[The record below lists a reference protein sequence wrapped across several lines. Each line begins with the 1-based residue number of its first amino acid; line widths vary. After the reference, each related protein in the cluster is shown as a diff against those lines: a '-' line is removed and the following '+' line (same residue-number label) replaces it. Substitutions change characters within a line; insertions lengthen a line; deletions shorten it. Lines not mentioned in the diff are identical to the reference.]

1 MSPTLQHFA
10 ARLAALPAPP
20 ADARRELSLDT
31 QALFSAL
38 LTNEFKAQYGPA
50 GFAQAD
56 AVMRQYNEG
65 VVRCRTG
72 QLPEALA
79 ELRRA
84 DEQLAALAPAL
95 VPYTTLFQ
103 LSGWGNYYYKA
114 GEGERAVQLLA
125 QGLGLSAEL
134 ERQGHQALIYRRIE
148 QLQNIATIY
157 GKQQQVE
164 RASQVLKNTAIFIH
178 AGRAHG
184 LFSPDWDAATLGQVP
199 ALQETTLYNV
209 CRQLAELDTLR
220 LAQPA
225 GPEAD
230 YFHRAV
236 GPELL
241 AGLAPTTYDRTVLYN
256 WLYVKASYYAE
267 SPVAFFE
274 NVLAFLADAQV
285 APRYGVFQANLLAQ
299 AAAHIRRQAAAA
311 QPLGLLATVDAL
323 ADRARARAGRR
334 PARIAA

>member
-1 MSPTLQHFA
+1 MSYTLQQFA
-10 ARLAALPAPP
+10 ARLATLPVPP
-20 ADARRELSLDT
+20 ADARRTLSLDT

-38 LTNEFKAQYGPA
+38 LTNEFKAQFGPV
-50 GFAQAD
+50 GFDQAD

-84 DEQLAALAPAL
+84 DAKLALLAPAL

-114 GEGERAVQLLA
+114 GEGERAVALLT
-125 QGLGLSAEL
+125 QGLSLSAEL

-157 GKQQQVE
+157 AKQQQAE
-164 RASQVLKNTAIFIH
+164 QASRLLCNTAIYIH
-178 AGRAHG
+178 AGRAQD
-184 LFSPDWDAATLGQVP
+184 LFILDWDAAALGQVP

-209 CRQLAELDTLR
+209 CRQLAELDTL
-220 LAQPA
+220 LTQPT
-225 GPEAD
+225 GPGAD
-230 YFHRAV
+230 YFHRAI

-241 AGLAPTTYDRTVLYN
+241 AGLAATTYDRTVLYN
-256 WLYVKASYYAE
+256 WLYTKASYCEE
-267 SPVAFFE
+267 SPAAFFE
-274 NVLAFLADAQV
+274 NVLAFLADASV
-285 APRYGVFQANLLAQ
+285 APRYGVLQANLLAQ
-299 AAAHIRRQAAAA
+299 AASHIRRQDAA
-311 QPLGLLATVDAL
+311 QYLGLLATVDAL

>member
-1 MSPTLQHFA
+1 MSHTLQQFA

-20 ADARRELSLDT
+20 ADARHALSLDT

-38 LTNEFKAQYGPA
+38 LTNEFKAQFGLA
-50 GFAQAD
+50 GFDQAD
-56 AVMRQYNEG
+56 AVMRQYNDG

-84 DEQLAALAPAL
+84 DAQLATLAPTL

-114 GEGERAVQLLA
+114 GEGERAVALLA

-157 GKQQQVE
+157 AKQQQFE
-164 RASQVLKNTAIFIH
+164 QASHLLRNTAIFIH
-178 AGRAHG
+178 AGRAQA
-184 LFSPDWDAATLGQVP
+184 LFIPDWEATALGQVP

-209 CRQLAELDTLR
+209 YRQLAELDTL
-220 LAQPA
+220 LLTHPP
-225 GPEAD
+225 GPGAD
-230 YFHRAV
+230 YFHRAI

-241 AGLAPTTYDRTVLYN
+241 AGLAATTYDRTVVYN
-256 WLYVKASYYAE
+256 WLYVKASYYE
-267 SPVAFFE
+267 QSPAAFFE
-274 NVLAFLADAQV
+274 NVLAFLADISV
-285 APRYGVFQANLLAQ
+285 APRYGVLQANLLAQ
-299 AAAHIRRQAAAA
+299 AASHIRRQDAASH
-311 QPLGLLATVDAL
+311 LGLLATVDAL
-323 ADRARARAGRR
+323 ADRAWVRAGRR